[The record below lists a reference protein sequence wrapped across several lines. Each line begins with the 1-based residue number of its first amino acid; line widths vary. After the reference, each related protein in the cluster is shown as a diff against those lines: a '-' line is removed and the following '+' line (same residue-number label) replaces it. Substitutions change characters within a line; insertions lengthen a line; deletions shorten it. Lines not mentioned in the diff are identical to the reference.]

1 MKYID
6 FPEEELL
13 SYQER
18 LNNNLNIYTTRVSK
32 EVNKYIVN
40 NIYDSPFGLL
50 KVVSLKHCDNL
61 NEHPFIKELSQ
72 KQIKEINKY
81 IKDNGF
87 DLIELIKI

>member
-6 FPEEELL
+6 FPKEELL

-18 LNNNLNIYTTRVSK
+18 LNNNLNIYTTRVSS

-40 NIYDSPFGLL
+40 NIYDSPFDLL
-50 KVVSLKHCDNL
+50 KVVSLKHYDNL
-61 NEHPFIKELSQ
+61 NEHPFIEELSK

>member
-50 KVVSLKHCDNL
+50 KVVSIRHYNNL
-61 NEHPFIKELSQ
+61 NEHPFIEELSQ

-81 IKDNGF
+81 INDNGF